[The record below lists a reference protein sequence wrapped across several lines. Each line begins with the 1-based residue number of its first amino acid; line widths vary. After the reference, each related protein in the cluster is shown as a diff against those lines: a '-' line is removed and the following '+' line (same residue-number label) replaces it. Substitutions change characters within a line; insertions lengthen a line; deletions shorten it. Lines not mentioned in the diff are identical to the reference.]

1 MADGTI
7 PIRWWAPLPV
17 VAVEAEAAERERL
30 RGHHLPVV
38 LVPVAL
44 VVVALVVVEEPPL
57 EVAVVVGA
65 AGAEGVPQL
74 RPQLPRIFSVPNR
87 ISCM

>member
-17 VAVEAEAAERERL
+17 VVVEAEAAERERL
-30 RGHHLPVV
+30 RGHHLPVA
-38 LVPVAL
+38 LVPVAR
-44 VVVALVVVEEPPL
+44 VVVEEPPL
-57 EVAVVVGA
+57 EAAVVVGA
-65 AGAEGVPQL
+65 VEAGAVPQL
-74 RPQLPRIFSVPNR
+74 RPQLRRIFSVPNR